1 MISNNSSH
9 RILFFPFLCSYSQRL
24 KARPAKLAHQICN
37 RIQNFGPFLKRIC
50 IERTDLYLAVNQ
62 GLAEGIKTCQKVFEN
77 ERWNCTPKGDPLRA
91 GLLGFVM
98 ARGILL
104 SIY

>member
-1 MISNNSSH
+1 MLLNNFLH
-9 RILFFPFLCSYSQRL
+9 RILFVPFHRSYPQRL
-24 KARPAKLAHQICN
+24 KARPAKMAHHICN
-37 RIQNFGPFLKRIC
+37 RFQNVGPFLKRIC
-50 IERTDLYLAVNQ
+50 IERTDLYLAVIQ

-98 ARGILL
+98 ARGMLP